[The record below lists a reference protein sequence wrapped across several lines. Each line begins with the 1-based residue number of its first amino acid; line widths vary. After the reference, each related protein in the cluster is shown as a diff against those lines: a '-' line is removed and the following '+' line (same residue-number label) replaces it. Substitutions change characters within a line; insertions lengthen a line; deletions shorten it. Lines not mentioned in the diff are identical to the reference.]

1 MANRRSKSIE
11 APVIQQQESIAQRL
25 EREEA
30 ISALNKRRQGE
41 KLTRAEITVIRK
53 FEEKRDEELR
63 NRMLSTLPQKT
74 LVDILGTSRKVL
86 LQWESEGLPRNSDR
100 TYNLYSVLPWLK
112 TRWYQ
117 STKEDKNSPA
127 LKRYRLAKAR
137 MAEVEL
143 AEKRGKLIDLEEVKR
158 GRIERIHMVKRILF
172 SIPHSAAPILATM
185 NEPREIDKYL
195 NDTMI
200 EVCETFAGKR

>member
-1 MANRRSKSIE
+1 MGTKIAKSVE
-11 APVIQQQESIAQRL
+11 SYVTQQESVAQRL

-30 ISALNKRRQGE
+30 IAALNKRRQGE
-41 KLTRAEITVIRK
+41 KLTRAEITAIRK

-63 NRMLSTLPQKT
+63 HRILSSLSQKT

-86 LQWESEGLPRNSDR
+86 LEWESEGLPRNSDR

-117 STKEDKNSPA
+117 GTKEAKDSPA
-127 LKRYRLAKAR
+127 LERYRLAKAR

-143 AEKRGKLIDLEEVKR
+143 AERRGKLIDIESVER
-158 GRIERIHMVKRILF
+158 GRVERIHMVKRIMF
-172 SIPHSAAPILATM
+172 SIPNSASPVLATM
-185 NEPREIDKYL
+185 SEPREIHKYL
-195 NDTMI
+195 NDIMI
-200 EVCETFAGKR
+200 EICETFAGNR